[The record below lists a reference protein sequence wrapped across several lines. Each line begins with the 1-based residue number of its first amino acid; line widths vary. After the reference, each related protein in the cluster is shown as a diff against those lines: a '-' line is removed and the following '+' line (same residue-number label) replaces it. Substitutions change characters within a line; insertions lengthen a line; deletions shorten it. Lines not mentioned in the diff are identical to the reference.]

1 MPLFGIFTQLST
13 SLFRPESVAS
23 RGGRLHG
30 DVMVS
35 ASLASWM
42 VTGFAVA
49 ICSGAMAFAATATYA
64 RSELV
69 PGTVTSMQSLA
80 KAVAPRPGL
89 VTAMLVEDGQ
99 RVRAGQ
105 VLARLRVEQASAAGD
120 GVATISLQSLMTQR
134 GLAMQRLSLER
145 QRASAEQSRLAGQI
159 RSASRQLAQLD
170 RQIGLQD
177 EMVASSRTAVDQ
189 AETLIAKGFATRTDL
204 ERRRQGW
211 LQAAQARRQ
220 LAQNRDALQGQIAMA
235 QAELARLPVDTASA
249 IAQLQSNIA
258 QLDMASAQQAGEQ
271 GYQVNA
277 PISGRV
283 TAVQTAVGRFADGRV
298 PLLTIVPDGSAMRAE
313 LFAPSRA
320 MGFVQPGQSVRVMYD
335 AFPYQRFG
343 SFPGRVE
350 QLSRT
355 VIAPGEVDAPVKI
368 DTPVFR
374 IRVTLPQQAVAAY
387 GASAPLQPG
396 MTLQANIVLERRS
409 FLQWLLEP
417 VMAVRNR
424 T

>member
-1 MPLFGIFTQLST
+1 
-13 SLFRPESVAS
+13 
-23 RGGRLHG
+23 
-30 DVMVS
+30 
-35 ASLASWM
+35 
-42 VTGFAVA
+42 
-49 ICSGAMAFAATATYA
+49 
-64 RSELV
+64 
-69 PGTVTSMQSLA
+69 
-80 KAVAPRPGL
+80 
-89 VTAMLVEDGQ
+89 
-99 RVRAGQ
+99 
-105 VLARLRVEQASAAGD
+105 VEQASAAGD
-120 GVATISLQSLMTQR
+120 GVATISLQSLSAQR
-134 GLAMQRLSLER
+134 GLATQRLSLEQ
-145 QRASAEQSRLAGQI
+145 QRAAAERARLAGQI
-159 RSASRQLAQLD
+159 ASAMRQLVELD
-170 RQIGLQD
+170 QQIGLQD
-177 EMVASSRTAVDQ
+177 QLVASARTAVDQ

-220 LAQNRDALQGQIAMA
+220 LAQNRDALLGQVA
-235 QAELARLPVDTASA
+235 QARAELAKLPVDTASA
-249 IAQLQSNIA
+249 IAQLQANIA
-258 QLDMASAQQAGEQ
+258 QLDMASAQQVGEQ

-320 MGFVQPGQSVRVMYD
+320 MGFVQPGQDVRVMYD

-368 DTPVFR
+368 DTPVYR

-387 GASAPLQPG
+387 GANAPLQPG

-409 FLQWLLEP
+409 FLEWLLEP